1 MPVRR
6 GRLEEEADRS
16 GKRERRE
23 EGARGS

>member
-23 EGARGS
+23 EGARDS